1 MLDSKVALR
10 VGLLVAAAVALT
22 VAASQ
27 VREKRTLA
35 LSTVDDIE
43 AQLAALDPATRAAVL
58 TRLSVDA
65 VKTVHDKHGKP

>member
-43 AQLAALDPATRAAVL
+43 GQLAALDPATRAAVL
-58 TRLSVDA
+58 ARLSVDA